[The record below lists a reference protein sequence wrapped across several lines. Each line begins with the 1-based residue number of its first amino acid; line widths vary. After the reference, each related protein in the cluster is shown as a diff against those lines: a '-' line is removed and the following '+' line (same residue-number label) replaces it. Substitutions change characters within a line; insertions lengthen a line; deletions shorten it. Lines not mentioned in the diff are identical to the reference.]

1 MVGKWE
7 LSSSSW
13 IISDCQWLK
22 GRLLQGT
29 AEIPPNLPPNLPRS
43 EAAKVPLLSPSL
55 QSLPLCLTHSF
66 VCNLQDWICVWM
78 LCRILQ
84 GYGGLFS
91 LHCSCYFSNY
101 IDIKLFFLHLLCTG
115 MVQKKKK
122 RKKIFS
128 WLYWTAMLQQFNFLT
143 SRGHWA
149 SLCAGLYLITLKCWQ
164 IKTKKKKKRRRASA
178 R

>member
-22 GRLLQGT
+22 GWLLHGT
-29 AEIPPNLPPNLPRS
+29 AEIPPNLPRS

-101 IDIKLFFLHLLCTG
+101 IDIKLFFCTSCALAWC
-115 MVQKKKK
+115 KKKEK
-122 RKKIFS
+122 KKIFF
-128 WLYWTAMLQQFNFLT
+128 WLYWTDMLQQFNFLT
-143 SRGHWA
+143 SRAHWA

-164 IKTKKKKKRRRASA
+164 IKTEKKKKT
-178 R
+178 

>member
-22 GRLLQGT
+22 GRLLHST
-29 AEIPPNLPPNLPRS
+29 AEIPPNLPRS

-78 LCRILQ
+78 LCRFLR

-101 IDIKLFFLHLLCTG
+101 IDIKLFFSAPPVHWHG
-115 MVQKKKK
+115 AKGKKKSLGFTGLTC
-122 RKKIFS
+122 FS
-128 WLYWTAMLQQFNFLT
+128 
-143 SRGHWA
+143 
-149 SLCAGLYLITLKCWQ
+149 SLISSPPEAIEHPYVQACTW
-164 IKTKKKKKRRRASA
+164 
-178 R
+178 